1 MGAAGGMQE
10 RGQVMASMDLVAV
23 VGMACF
29 GVGIVFG
36 AILVMAAGIRAEG
49 QLAWR
54 RGTATLRD
62 DPSSRMAMGIRRIN
76 GVGLR
81 TDGALVTGGALR
93 ARAREALGVTG
104 PLGAGDAEGRPTGAG
119 RPTPAEVIPLETP
132 LGR

>member
-1 MGAAGGMQE
+1 
-10 RGQVMASMDLVAV
+10 MASVDLVAV
-23 VGMACF
+23 VGAACF

-49 QLAWR
+49 QLAWP

-62 DPSSRMAMGIRRIN
+62 DPASRMAQGIRRIN

-81 TDGALVTGGALR
+81 TDGALVTGGALA
-93 ARAREALGVTG
+93 ARAREAREAREAVGATG

-119 RPTPAEVIPLETP
+119 RATPAEAIPAETL

>member
-1 MGAAGGMQE
+1 
-10 RGQVMASMDLVAV
+10 MASVDLVAV
-23 VGMACF
+23 VGAACF

-62 DPSSRMAMGIRRIN
+62 DPASRMAMGIRRIN

-81 TDGALVTGGALR
+81 TDEALVASGALG
-93 ARAREALGVTG
+93 ARAREALGATG
-104 PLGAGDAEGRPTGAG
+104 SLGAGDAEGRPTGAG
-119 RPTPAEVIPLETP
+119 RPTPAEPIPAETP

>member
-1 MGAAGGMQE
+1 
-10 RGQVMASMDLVAV
+10 MASVDLVVV
-23 VGMACF
+23 VGAACF

-62 DPSSRMAMGIRRIN
+62 DPASRMARGIRRIN

-81 TDGALVTGGALR
+81 TDGALVTGGALG
-93 ARAREALGVTG
+93 ARAHEAWGATG

-119 RPTPAEVIPLETP
+119 RPTPAEPVLAED
-132 LGR
+132 